1 MIPRPFAGALLL
13 LALAGC
19 EEAPAPYACGF
30 EATHVHARAEG
41 GRFDDVE
48 LVPHGDGARL
58 VWSDRSG
65 LHVARLDAEGR
76 PRGAARIAT
85 ACPGGVGAA
94 PRGEALVVACLRP
107 GDRDRG
113 RGGELVLLSVG
124 EEGARALGTLPGIG
138 AESRGVALA
147 IEGERVVAGYR
158 DADELTGR
166 ARIAELADGALAP
179 RELSS
184 EGVLASAPSLVFERG
199 ALVAAWTESWFDPD
213 GRPAG
218 HLFVQREGEPP
229 RPSLEV
235 GDVDVHVRIA
245 RDERGLLV
253 TLRDRRPRGAEHRSF
268 VGRLDDRLRLTL
280 GALRSPGRANA
291 PDSEPMLVP
300 CGGDVFSVS
309 TRTSSREVTMV
320 SLRRLDAELRPVE
333 NEQQIYEYH
342 ARFPQ
347 AVGAC
352 VGGQLLLAVG
362 ERGSASSPAPR
373 LRTYDMRCGDGVI
386 HERTPGTEGQ
396 VLGERGR

>member
-1 MIPRPFAGALLL
+1 MA
-13 LALAGC
+13 
-19 EEAPAPYACGF
+19 
-30 EATHVHARAEG
+30 
-41 GRFDDVE
+41 
-48 LVPHGDGARL
+48 HGDGARL

-76 PRGAARIAT
+76 SLGAARVAT
-85 ACPGGVGAA
+85 ACPGGVAA
-94 PRGEALVVACLRP
+94 ATQREALVVACLRP

-113 RGGELVLLSVG
+113 RGGELVLLRVDEG
-124 EEGARALGTLPGIG
+124 GARGIGALRGIG
-138 AESRGVALA
+138 AESRSVDLA
-147 IEGERVVAGYR
+147 VLDERVVVGFR

-166 ARIAELADGALAP
+166 ARIAELADGALVP

-184 EGVLASAPSLVFERG
+184 EGILASAPSLVFERG

-218 HLFVQREGEPP
+218 HLFVQREREPP

-235 GDVDVHVRIA
+235 GDVDVRVHLTA
-245 RDERGLLV
+245 DEAGALLV

-280 GALRSPGRANA
+280 DALHSPGRANA

-300 CGGDVFSVS
+300 CGGQVFSVS

-320 SLRRLDAELRPVE
+320 SLRRLDAELTPVE
-333 NEQQIYEYH
+333 KEQQIYEYH
-342 ARFPQ
+342 SRFPQ

-352 VGGQLLLAVG
+352 VDGQLLVAVG
-362 ERGSASSPAPR
+362 ERESASSSAPR
-373 LRTYDMRCGDGVI
+373 LRTYDMRCGDGVL

-396 VLGERGR
+396 VSGKRSGGRI